1 MKKKLLAVLAA
12 FVIAGTSS
20 VFAKTGI
27 GAQGGF
33 SAGTN
38 NIGAALTFSVSD
50 PWYFAVTLDGIGNGG
65 LAVGL
70 TADNWLKNPKI
81 EGTWGWYYGWG
92 VAGSVAIGGD
102 AIGLGVAPRLLIG
115 TNVRLAKVFELFLQ
129 VAWQPTLNVAV
140 GDSLHVGFAPF
151 VIPANFGFRF
161 WF

>member
-12 FVIAGTSS
+12 FVIAGTAN
-20 VFAKTGI
+20 VFALGI
-27 GAQGGF
+27 GAQGGY

-38 NIGAALTFSVSD
+38 HVGGALTFSVAS

-92 VAGSVAIGGD
+92 AAGSVAIGSNTL
-102 AIGLGVAPRLLIG
+102 ALGVAPRLLIG

-129 VAWQPTLNVAV
+129 VAWQPTLNLAV
-140 GDSLHVGFAPF
+140 SPDFDLDFNAF
-151 VIPANFGFRF
+151 CIPANFGFRF

>member
-38 NIGAALTFSVSD
+38 NVGAALTFSVSD
-50 PWYFAVTLDGIGNGG
+50 PWYFAVTLDGIGSEG
-65 LAVGL
+65 LSVGV
-70 TADNWLKNPKI
+70 TADNWLKRSRI
-81 EGTWGWYYGWG
+81 EGAWGWYYGWG
-92 VAGSVAIGGD
+92 VAGSVNIGGSNME
-102 AIGLGVAPRLLIG
+102 LGVAPRLLIG
-115 TNVRLAKVFELFLQ
+115 TNVFVAKVFEFYLQ
-129 VAWQPTLNVAV
+129 AAWQPTLSLVLGDKVA
-140 GDSLHVGFAPF
+140 LKPYPF
-151 VIPANFGFRF
+151 VIPVHFGFRF